1 MKSRRTLLIAGIA
14 AGVILIGFAAS
25 RFLTAKTADAG
36 RKTALPSVSLE
47 PVRTGIVRRVI
58 TFTGDVLA
66 QQQATVYAKVSG
78 NLERV
83 YVDIGTPVRTGAI
96 LALIDTTELAQQ
108 NQQAKATYENARMNW
123 TRSKELFDQSL
134 VSRQDLDNAETAY
147 KIARAAYEN
156 TRTRLGYARVTAPF
170 AGFITKRFFD
180 PGALVTTNNSS
191 LFTLMD
197 LDHMKVAIN
206 ILEKDIPLIDQ
217 GKQAVITVDAYPGKS
232 FPGTISRFSNAVDPG
247 TRTMAVE
254 IDVPNPG
261 HNLKPGMFAN
271 VSLVIETHDN
281 ALTVPG
287 SSILRDDKGPFVFTV
302 VADTARKVRI
312 VPGIEQ
318 NGSVE
323 ILTGLENVS
332 SVISMGQQFLKD
344 GSPVMV
350 QKASQ

>member
-1 MKSRRTLLIAGIA
+1 MKSRRTLLITGVV
-14 AGVILIGFAAS
+14 AGVIVIGLAAS
-25 RFLTAKTADAG
+25 RFLSARTADTG
-36 RKTALPSVSLE
+36 RKAALPSVSLE
-47 PVRTGIVRRVI
+47 PVRTGTVRRVLS
-58 TFTGDVLA
+58 FTGDVLA
-66 QQQATVYAKVSG
+66 QQQASVYAKVSG
-78 NLERV
+78 NLEHV
-83 YVDIGTPVRTGAI
+83 YVDIGTPVRAGTL
-96 LALIDTTELAQQ
+96 LALIDTTELSQQ
-108 NQQAKATYENARMNW
+108 YQQAKATYENARINW
-123 TRSKELFDQSL
+123 TRSKELYDQSL
-134 VSRQDLDNAETAY
+134 VSRQDLDNAETAH
-147 KIARAAYEN
+147 KVARAAYEN
-156 TRTRLGYARVTAPF
+156 ARTRLGYARVTAPF
-170 AGFITKRFFD
+170 AGFITKRYLD

-206 ILEKDIPLIDQ
+206 ILEKDIPLIQ
-217 GKQAVITVDAYPGKS
+217 EGKPAVITVDAYPDKT

-261 HNLKPGMFAN
+261 HALKPGMFAN
-271 VSLVIETHDN
+271 VSLLIETREN

-287 SSILRDDKGPFVFTV
+287 ASILRDDKGTFVFTV

-323 ILTGLENVS
+323 IVNGLENVS
-332 SVISMGQQFLKD
+332 AVISMGQQFLKD
-344 GSPVMV
+344 GSPVIV